1 MTNTI
6 IIAVLFVYMVYSI
19 YKAFVIFRKHKQ
31 ALSAFQKDHP
41 NAKLFDSSKTWT
53 LSSGAMGILS
63 FVMAGFMDHMT
74 KAGAEEVLR
83 YRILYVVIGLIFI
96 TMIFSS
102 LAGKRMWFSEDGFF
116 FGDRFFKFKD
126 IDRKEPLGGI
136 GSHSLRLVM
145 KDSYAIQIN
154 KKMDEKIDSEV
165 KLWKAKK
172 KLKK

>member
-6 IIAVLFVYMVYSI
+6 IIAVLFAYMVYSA

-31 ALSAFQKDHP
+31 ALSEFQKAHTD
-41 NAKLFDSSKTWT
+41 AKIFDSSKAWVF
-53 LSSGAMGILS
+53 SSAIMGVLS
-63 FVMAGFMDHMT
+63 FVMACFMDKMT
-74 KAGAEEVLR
+74 NAAANEVLR

-96 TMIFSS
+96 TMIFTS

-116 FGDRFFKFKD
+116 FGDRFFKFRD
-126 IDRKEPLGGI
+126 IDRREPLGGI

-154 KKMDEKIDSEV
+154 KKMDEKIDSEM